1 MYLELYSQVYILLA
15 DFYIHDVVNDSDCH
29 PDNAERKCL
38 LVEMNPYI
46 EYDNQSD
53 QRKHQMSTLAEVLAL
68 HPDGVFFSNGPGD
81 PDTAVSE
88 IYRVARKA
96 CRMVSK
102 SMFPQRRRSRM
113 SS

>member
-15 DFYIHDVVNDSDCH
+15 DFYIYDVVNDSDCH

-53 QRKHQMSTLAEVLAL
+53 QRKHQMFEHLTALLLKEEMINYGEVE
-68 HPDGVFFSNGPGD
+68 H
-81 PDTAVSE
+81 
-88 IYRVARKA
+88 
-96 CRMVSK
+96 
-102 SMFPQRRRSRM
+102 
-113 SS
+113 